1 MAPSLDN
8 PDRPPLRED
17 LAPATGVPR
26 RNTLRPP
33 RRDTI
38 PPHVSLKHHVIRQ
51 IVATAMGVALML
63 GLLMLAVHYLNRDWA
78 RKQRLASAPAV
89 KKTPPATAPAETP
102 AGWAYA
108 WAPRATERQL
118 RRLAGEH
125 HVANWWAIL
134 ARSLADQPKPDLLVA
149 ALYMALAAQGENA
162 GIKND
167 LGAVFLQQRRLPDAA
182 NQFRA
187 ADQIQPGFA
196 PARFNL
202 ALCALADRN
211 PARAIRLLGQYLGQ
225 RPADEAALRLQASLL
240 AQLGQ
245 SRTGLDLLEKF
256 LKDQPREQP
265 LFLDAAVLAA
275 RLGETGNALRY
286 LETAM
291 NGNSIQAVVRTYQS
305 PVFRDIRLSGAG
317 DKLAS
322 RMADKARAAFGAPL
336 PTSEVQPQRATL
348 PNAKVR

>member
-1 MAPSLDN
+1 
-8 PDRPPLRED
+8 
-17 LAPATGVPR
+17 
-26 RNTLRPP
+26 
-33 RRDTI
+33 
-38 PPHVSLKHHVIRQ
+38 
-51 IVATAMGVALML
+51 ML

-78 RKQRLASAPAV
+78 QKQRLASASAV
-89 KKTPPATAPAETP
+89 KKTPAPPAETPTAEIP
-102 AGWAYA
+102 AGWAYE
-108 WAPRATERQL
+108 WAPQATERHL

-134 ARSLADQPKPDLLVA
+134 ARSLADQPKPDLLVS
-149 ALYMALAAQGENA
+149 ALYMAMASQGENA

-167 LGAVFLQQRRLPDAA
+167 LGAVFLQQRRLPDAVV
-182 NQFRA
+182 QFHA

-211 PARAIRLLGQYLGQ
+211 PVRAIQLLGQYLGQ
-225 RPADEAALRLQASLL
+225 RSADEAALRLQVSLL

-245 SRTGLDLLEKF
+245 ARTGFAMLEKF

-265 LFLDAAVLAA
+265 LFLEAAVLAA

-291 NGNSIQAVVRTYQS
+291 NGNSIQAVVRTYQA

-336 PTSEVQPQRATL
+336 PTTEVKPQRASM